1 MYEFH
6 YDYMKKKYGNKSRL
20 LFTDIDTLIYEIKIE
35 HVYKDLR
42 KVEEMCDFSS
52 HSASQNI
59 IMIQTIYFLLRRNKK
74 QVVLLW
80 NIFLN

>member
-1 MYEFH
+1 MCISYQSKVLMYEFH

-52 HSASQNI
+52 HSAKSKYYNDSNNLVFAK
-59 IMIQTIYFLLRRNKK
+59 M
-74 QVVLLW
+74 
-80 NIFLN
+80 